1 LQILTPR
8 GLRDPADMDCGDEVL
23 SRDAVTGRLICN
35 RLETRPQWVDRREF
49 ARWWNWR
56 PPAFR
61 FFRINGQFVFSR
73 SQSIWANGNTTH
85 VALLKVG
92 DVIYTERNGFVR
104 IWKIEDVFRPGWWR
118 FDIDGDHT
126 YILDGA
132 LVHNANRFWVGGT
145 GDMDGSTT
153 THIASTSGGAG
164 GASYPG
170 SSDTLTLNGN
180 SSGGTVT
187 ITADHTLQSLS
198 TSGFTGTLDNAAN
211 DRNMTV
217 TTNGVALNFTGS
229 GAGTINM
236 GDATWTISG
245 VAAAVMLGISSTTTF
260 NANGSTINFTGTGQ
274 AVRSIQ
280 FGSKTFNNMSFSG
293 AGNYEFSDSGTPSI
307 GTLTMGAGSN
317 FFTATGAN
325 QISITTLAS
334 SATLSSPAS
343 IQSSTPGTTS
353 TINGNGAFTVDN
365 MAFKDTTF
373 SGGNTRTAN
382 NSFNLG
388 NNSGITINAPSAGGS
403 SSARVI
409 GG

>member
-1 LQILTPR
+1 
-8 GLRDPADMDCGDEVL
+8 MDCGDEVL
-23 SRDAVTGRLICN
+23 SRDAMTGRLICN

-104 IWKIEDVFRPGWWR
+104 IWRIEDVFRAGWWR
-118 FDIDGDHT
+118 FDIDGDHS

-132 LVHNANRFWVGGT
+132 LVHNANRFWVGGA
-145 GDMDGSTT
+145 GDLDGSTT
-153 THIASTSGGAG
+153 THIAATSGGAG

-170 SSDTLTLNGN
+170 TSDTLTFNGN
-180 SSGGTVT
+180 SGGGTVT

-198 TSGFTGTLDNAAN
+198 TSGWTGTLDNSAN

-217 TTNGVALNFTGS
+217 TTNGVALNFAGS
-229 GAGTINM
+229 GTCTVNL
-236 GDATWTISG
+236 GDGTWTISG
-245 VAAAVMLGISSTTTF
+245 VAAAAMLSCANTNMTF

-280 FGSKTFNNMSFSG
+280 FGSKTFNNISFSG
-293 AGNYEFSDSGTPSI
+293 AGNYEFSDSGTPTIS

-325 QISITTLAS
+325 QISIATLAS

-353 TINGNGAFTVDN
+353 TINGNGTFTVDN
-365 MAFKDTTF
+365 MAFKDITF
-373 SGGNTRTAN
+373 SGGNTRTADD
-382 NSFNLG
+382 SFNLG
-388 NNSGITINAPSAGGS
+388 NTSGITINAPVVGGGTPT
-403 SSARVI
+403 ARVI
-409 GG
+409 GS